1 MSKIQILKEEISNR
15 IAAGEV
21 IERPASV
28 VKELVDNAIDA
39 GATRVFI
46 NIEKA
51 GSRLIQISDN
61 GSGMDRDDALLCLEA
76 HATSKIRNVEDLDS
90 IATFGFRGEAI
101 PSIASVSRFELNTR
115 QQDSIEGTKV
125 ICEGGTIKDVEASGC
140 PAGTTISVRNLFY
153 NVPARK
159 KFLRSDATEEAHI
172 HETALLL
179 ALSRLDIHVE
189 LRFNGRL
196 IFSVP
201 AADDIRTRAALL
213 FGRDSMKEMLAVNY
227 AEAGIMVTGLV
238 ARPGMSRN
246 TRKEQRVF
254 INGRPVAAPAVYN
267 GIKEAYE
274 GLIIKGRHAPCLLYY
289 VMNPSRVD
297 INVHPA
303 KREVR
308 FKENHLI
315 GKITAA
321 AVGNALRG
329 LTGSTI
335 DVKPTSITEE
345 PEEALEVIVNNDPAP
360 SSSPVVTPS
369 IPVPDLT
376 RVTKPT
382 FTMPSPIAAPVAEL
396 ESKPEKSVEPKIS
409 EKQSKVTEPASQ
421 IEAPMPK
428 PAKTNNTFDDLEIIG
443 QYKKRYILA
452 NNKSGI
458 VLISIGAAK
467 ERILFEKLQTQVSQ
481 QTRKSQFLLL
491 PVTLDLS
498 PADARL
504 VAKYLDKIKE
514 TGFEIDHFGGS
525 TYVISAVPAAFP
537 NENIN
542 GIMLDLI
549 DQLRDNPRELKRMSE
564 NFILQTLCRSALKK
578 QYKVLAPEEIK
589 HLIDELGQAQMPYSC
604 PAGKPVL
611 IHLSDNE
618 LMRRFGKK
626 D

>member
-1 MSKIQILKEEISNR
+1 MDQVSKIQILKEEISNR

-39 GATRVFI
+39 GATRIFI

-51 GSRLIQISDN
+51 GSRLIQVSDN

-115 QQDSIEGTKV
+115 QQESIEGTV
-125 ICEGGTIKDVEASGC
+125 LCEGGTIKDVEASGC
-140 PAGTTISVRNLFY
+140 PAGTTISIRNLFY

-172 HETALLL
+172 HEIALLL

-238 ARPGMSRN
+238 SRPGMSRN

-254 INGRPVAAPAVYN
+254 INGRPVAAPAIYN

-335 DVKPTSITEE
+335 DVKPPSL
-345 PEEALEVIVNNDPAP
+345 PEDPKEVVEVFINDAPAP
-360 SSSPVVTPS
+360 SPSPAVAPPM
-369 IPVPDLT
+369 PVPDIS

-382 FTMPSPIAAPVAEL
+382 FTLPNPIAAPVADL
-396 ESKPEKSVEPKIS
+396 ESKSEISVETKIPK
-409 EKQSKVTEPASQ
+409 EHTKATEAAPQ
-421 IEAPMPK
+421 IETPAQK
-428 PAKTNNTFDDLEIIG
+428 PTKTNNTFDDLEIIG
-443 QYKKRYILA
+443 QYKK
-452 NNKSGI
+452 
-458 VLISIGAAK
+458 
-467 ERILFEKLQTQVSQ
+467 
-481 QTRKSQFLLL
+481 
-491 PVTLDLS
+491 
-498 PADARL
+498 L
-504 VAKYLDKIKE
+504 V
-514 TGFEIDHFGGS
+514 
-525 TYVISAVPAAFP
+525 
-537 NENIN
+537 
-542 GIMLDLI
+542 
-549 DQLRDNPRELKRMSE
+549 
-564 NFILQTLCRSALKK
+564 
-578 QYKVLAPEEIK
+578 
-589 HLIDELGQAQMPYSC
+589 YSC
-604 PAGKPVL
+604 KQQKR
-611 IHLSDNE
+611 HCTDQYWCC
-618 LMRRFGKK
+618 
-626 D
+626 

>member
-1 MSKIQILKEEISNR
+1 MSKIQILREEISNR

-39 GATRVFI
+39 GATRIFI

-51 GSRLIQISDN
+51 GQRLIQISDN

-76 HATSKIRNVEDLDS
+76 HATSKIRQVEDLDS

-115 QQDSIEGTKV
+115 QQESIEGTKV
-125 ICEGGTIKDVEASGC
+125 LCEGGTIKDVEAAGC
-140 PAGTTISVRNLFY
+140 PAGTSISIRNLFY

-179 ALSRLDIHVE
+179 ALSRLDIHME

-201 AADDIRTRAALL
+201 IAEDIRTRAALL
-213 FGRDSMKEMLAVNY
+213 FGRESMKEMLPVNY
-227 AEAGIMVTGLV
+227 AEAGIMVTGLIS
-238 ARPGMSRN
+238 RPGMSRN
-246 TRKEQRVF
+246 TRKEQRLF
-254 INGRPVAAPAVYN
+254 INGRPISAPTIFN
-267 GIKEAYE
+267 GIKEAYD
-274 GLIIKGRHAPCLLYY
+274 GLIVKGRHAPCLLYY

-308 FKENHLI
+308 FKENYLI

-321 AVGNALRG
+321 AVSQALRG

-335 DVKPTSITEE
+335 QHLPIKPLTNEEFIEADIPVDNTNTTENS
-345 PEEALEVIVNNDPAP
+345 PTP
-360 SSSPVVTPS
+360 STIPTFS
-369 IPVPDLT
+369 IPVPDISK
-376 RVTKPT
+376 VSKPT
-382 FTMPSPIAAPVAEL
+382 FIMPAQIVAPSEDLEPIKPQENEAQESVNQKSNILPKAA
-396 ESKPEKSVEPKIS
+396 K
-409 EKQSKVTEPASQ
+409 
-421 IEAPMPK
+421 
-428 PAKTNNTFDDLEIIG
+428 KTQENTFDDLSVIG
-443 QYKKRYILA
+443 QYNKRYIIA
-452 NNKSGI
+452 NNDNGI
-458 VLISIGAAK
+458 VLFSIRAAR
-467 ERILFEKLQTQVSQ
+467 ERILFEKLQSQ
-481 QTRKSQFLLL
+481 ISKKQAECQFLLL

-504 VAKYLDKIKE
+504 VAKHLSKIQE
-514 TGFEIDHFGGS
+514 LGFEIEHFGGS
-525 TYVISAVPAAFP
+525 TYVIAAIPSAFP
-537 NENIN
+537 NENIS
-542 GIMLDLI
+542 GIFLDLI
-549 DQLRDNPRELKRMSE
+549 DQLRDNPRELKRKSE
-564 NFILQTLCRSALKK
+564 NFLIQSLCKSALKK
-578 QYKVLAPEEIK
+578 SYKLLAPEEIK
-589 HLIDELGQAQMPYSC
+589 HLIAELGRTQMPYSC

-611 IHLSDNE
+611 IHFSDNE
-618 LMRRFGKK
+618 LLRRFGRKE
-626 D
+626 